1 MQHERRVNSLSAL
14 TAAAPQRPE
23 LPRWVVSEG
32 RQHITG
38 VTVHLTSM
46 PSFTVT
52 PLKMPTVQAYRISL
66 TEVEEFS
73 NELLFEVTP
82 ISNTANA
89 RFHCSSASRSRE
101 LILKKAAAEVKLYF
115 MRCWWYFS
123 FICRSH
129 ACRVV
134 TEGFVWITDSCL
146 NPFSASSCLLS
157 HFRKQDGEQ
166 CSNKA
171 HLDTEPAFLFDC
183 VSLCSSQF
191 PPHQYLPF
199 HLTHCLTWTGGRQR
213 FHLNLSF
220 WIKCW
225 L

>member
-82 ISNTANA
+82 ISNTANT

-146 NPFSASSCLLS
+146 NPFSASSCPSLSFQEARWGTMQEQSSSGHWACISFWLS
-157 HFRKQDGEQ
+157 HCVHLSSPTSVPAIPFNSL
-166 CSNKA
+166 SN
-171 HLDTEPAFLFDC
+171 LNWRQTTI
-183 VSLCSSQF
+183 SLESIV
-191 PPHQYLPF
+191 
-199 HLTHCLTWTGGRQR
+199 
-213 FHLNLSF
+213 LN
-220 WIKCW
+220 
-225 L
+225 

>member
-73 NELLFEVTP
+73 NEFFEVTP
-82 ISNTANA
+82 ISNTANT

-115 MRCWWYFS
+115 TRCWWYFS

-134 TEGFVWITDSCL
+134 TEGFVWITDSCS
-146 NPFSASSCLLS
+146 NPFSASSCPSLSFQEARWGTMQEQSSSGHWACISFWLS
-157 HFRKQDGEQ
+157 HCVHLSSPTSVPAIPFNSL
-166 CSNKA
+166 SN
-171 HLDTEPAFLFDC
+171 LNWRQTTI
-183 VSLCSSQF
+183 SLESIV
-191 PPHQYLPF
+191 
-199 HLTHCLTWTGGRQR
+199 
-213 FHLNLSF
+213 LN
-220 WIKCW
+220 
-225 L
+225 